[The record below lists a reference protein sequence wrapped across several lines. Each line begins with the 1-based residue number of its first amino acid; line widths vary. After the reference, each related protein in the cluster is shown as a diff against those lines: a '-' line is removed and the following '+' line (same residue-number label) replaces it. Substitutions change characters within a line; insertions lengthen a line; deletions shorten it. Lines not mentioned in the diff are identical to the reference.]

1 MRNTSDPIKENS
13 NVMNAQG
20 GEKKVMKKILSV
32 ALSTAMAFSMFASVA
47 FGDTAVSPQQQFDAL
62 KAKGVFTGY
71 PDGTAGLDKEMTRA
85 EFAKVIT
92 KLLGLKEITGV
103 YSYND
108 KNYNAKNWA
117 APYIEAVTAAGI
129 MEGKNVEKKIF
140 DFNGKVTIE
149 EMAKVLTIALDL
161 EVPTETNNTAT
172 AWAKGYVQAAIN
184 AGLLDTSLN
193 FQSNAS
199 RQLLVGAA
207 YAIDQA
213 QSLKVA
219 SYEVS
224 EAGKVV
230 TFKISDGESV
240 KVTLDKALEANKE
253 TEVKFT
259 YKDKEFTEKVTYVV
273 TAATKVQS
281 VSADNL
287 KQVTVTFDG
296 DVDAATAEDVNNYQL
311 SKDIKSAVLSA
322 DKKTV
327 VLTLDNEYYTGGNKL
342 DNQKAIK
349 LTVSGI
355 KNSDGSKTIAQEVTF
370 TPVDVTTPSVKEVK
384 GLGTGAFQVVFSEP
398 VDRASAITT
407 SNYKVDGKVISGTVE
422 YAFPDSVII
431 TTGLTTGDHKLTVS
445 NVQDFSGLKVVPVES
460 DFAVAA
466 DTEAPTV
473 TTAKSYDLQKVEI
486 EFNEPIR
493 SFTRVYNGTT
503 AKTGEV
509 TRSGN
514 KLTVTFTRANAL
526 SVGENTIVI
535 EGATDYSGNTATRE
549 VKVTPTLDTVKP
561 AVSNVAVSTDNGN
574 HVLKVKYGKSVYS
587 STNATGV
594 TKANYTIKD
603 KDGKVVV
610 GYGLDGN
617 GHPVKTITYDSN
629 TNEAQIILSGYLPQ
643 GNYTVEVSGVQ
654 DNAYVPNTIVPSS
667 TAITI
672 GNTSTFEVNRFWST
686 TENTNGSK
694 RDVSFFVTFSK
705 AVATEGTGNALEKSK
720 YALKWTTGATSF
732 EALPSNAT
740 VELVTPETVKITV
753 PYTDKV
759 LDAADAKLRV
769 SLVADQAGNFAYTG
783 NSYVS
788 GEIGVV
794 GRAVSLVNDSVKATA
809 TNKITVKFNGV
820 LNTVDA
826 NDFAVR
832 VGTTNYNVVL
842 DGQPTYSDGNTVV
855 KFALTG
861 DTKLNAAP
869 VAKFGLKPSAAN
881 PTVAITPNTQDN
893 LGVRVDVPVVSVGAD
908 LIDNIKPETVK
919 FGDNEIQLVA
929 GGAANEYV
937 AKVKFNEEIDVVPG
951 TNVVKLSVTGK
962 TVSGVSYA
970 KDTTDPTVLN
980 VTFTTNTTVADDSV
994 VTVELNSSNAASKVI
1009 TDSSTE
1015 KNAAEAFSLSGV
1027 VQAIKS
1033 GF

>member
-1 MRNTSDPIKENS
+1 
-13 NVMNAQG
+13 
-20 GEKKVMKKILSV
+20 MKKILSV

-47 FGDTAVSPQQQFDAL
+47 FGDTAVTPQQQFDAL
-62 KAKGVFTGY
+62 KAKGIFNGY

-92 KLLGLKEITGV
+92 KLLGLKEITGTL
-103 YSYND
+103 SYTD
-108 KNYNAKNWA
+108 KNYNANNWA
-117 APYIEAVTAAGI
+117 VPYIEAVTAAGI
-129 MEGKNVEKKIF
+129 MEGTNVEKKLF
-140 DFNGKVTIE
+140 SFNGKVTIQ
-149 EMAKVLTIALDL
+149 EMATILTRALDL
-161 EVPTETNNTAT
+161 EIPTETNNNAA

-184 AGLLDTSLN
+184 AGLIDANAN
-193 FQSNAS
+193 FAGNAS
-199 RQLLVGAA
+199 RELLVGAA
-207 YAIDQA
+207 YSIDQA
-213 QSLKVA
+213 QSLKVE
-219 SYEVS
+219 SYTVTEG
-224 EAGKVV
+224 GKVV
-230 TFKISDGESV
+230 EFKISDGETV

-281 VSADNL
+281 VTADNL
-287 KQVTVTFDG
+287 KEVTVTFDG
-296 DVDAATAEDVNNYQL
+296 DVDANTAEDVNNYQL

-342 DNQKAIK
+342 ENQKAIK

-370 TPVDVTTPSVKEVK
+370 TPVDVTTPTVKEVK

-422 YAFPDSVII
+422 YAFPNSVII
-431 TTGLTTGDHKLTVS
+431 TTALTTGDHKLSVS

-473 TTAKSYDLQKVEI
+473 TTTKSHDLQKVEI

-493 SFTRVYNGTT
+493 SYTRVYNGTSS
-503 AKTGEV
+503 KTGEV

-561 AVSNVAVSTDNGN
+561 AVNNVAVSTESGN
-574 HVLKVKYGKSVYS
+574 HVLKVKYSKSVS
-587 STNATGV
+587 SATNATG
-594 TKANYTIKD
+594 TAKANYTIKD

-610 GYGLDGN
+610 GYGLDGS
-617 GHPVKTITYDSN
+617 GHPVKTIGFDSN
-629 TNEAQIILSGYLPQ
+629 TNEAIITLSGYLPQ
-643 GNYTVEVSGVQ
+643 GSYTVEVSGVQ
-654 DNAYVPNTIVPSS
+654 DNAYVPNTIVPVSS
-667 TAITI
+667 AITI
-672 GNTSTFEVNRFWST
+672 GNTSEFKVTRFWST
-686 TENTNGSK
+686 TENTNGAK
-694 RDVSFFVTFSK
+694 RDVNFFVTFSK

-720 YALKWTTGATSF
+720 YALKWTTAATSY

-753 PYTDKV
+753 PYTEKQ

-769 SLVADQAGNFAYTG
+769 SLVADQAGNFAYTD

-788 GEIGVV
+788 GEIDVV
-794 GRAVSLVNDSVKATA
+794 GTAVTLVADSVKATA
-809 TNKITVKFNGV
+809 TNKITAKFNGI

-826 NDFAVR
+826 NDFTVR
-832 VGTTNYNVVL
+832 VGTSNYALVL
-842 DGQPTYSDGNTVV
+842 DGQPTYSNGDTVV
-855 KFALTG
+855 NFALTG
-861 DTKLNAAP
+861 DTKLDAAP
-869 VAKFGLKPSAAN
+869 TAKFGLKASAADAN
-881 PTVAITPNTQDN
+881 VAITPNTQDN
-893 LGVRVDVPVVSVGAD
+893 LGVRVSVPLVTAGPDV
-908 LIDNIKPETVK
+908 IDNIKPSTVK
-919 FGDNEIQLVA
+919 VGDNEIQLA
-929 GGAANEYV
+929 QGASATEYV
-937 AKVKFNEEIDVVPG
+937 AKVKFNEEIAVVPG

-962 TVSGVSYA
+962 TVSNVSYA

-980 VTFTTNTTVADDSV
+980 VTFTTDTVVVDDSV
-994 VTVELNSSNAASKVI
+994 VTVELNSSNTASKII
-1009 TDSSTE
+1009 TDNSDE
-1015 KNAAEAFSLSGV
+1015 KNAADAFSLSGV
-1027 VQAIKS
+1027 VQAIKT
-1033 GF
+1033 F

>member
-1 MRNTSDPIKENS
+1 
-13 NVMNAQG
+13 MNAQG

-281 VSADNL
+281 VTADNL

-431 TTGLTTGDHKLTVS
+431 TTALTTGDHKLTVS

-561 AVSNVAVSTDNGN
+561 VVSNVAVSTENGN
-574 HVLKVKYGKSVYS
+574 HVLKVKYSKSVYS
-587 STNATGV
+587 STNTTGV

-610 GYGLDGN
+610 GTGLDGN
-617 GHPVKTITYDSN
+617 GHPVKAITFDPN
-629 TNEAQIILSGYLPQ
+629 TNEAKIILSGYLPQ

-654 DNAYVPNTIVPSS
+654 DNAYVPNTIVPVSS
-667 TAITI
+667 AITI
-672 GNTSTFEVNRFWST
+672 GNTSDFKVTRFWSS

-694 RDVSFFVTFSK
+694 RDVNFFVTFSK
-705 AVATEGTGNALEKSK
+705 AVATEGTGNALERSK
-720 YALKWTTGATSF
+720 YALKWTAAGTL
-732 EALPSNAT
+732 EALPSNAS

-753 PYTDKV
+753 PYTDKELV
-759 LDAADAKLRV
+759 AAEAKLRV
-769 SLVADQAGNFAYTG
+769 SLIADQTGAFAYTDS
-783 NSYVS
+783 SYVS
-788 GEIGVV
+788 GEIGVA
-794 GRAVSLVNDSVKATA
+794 GQAVKLVDDSVKATA
-809 TNKITVKFNGV
+809 NNKVTVKFDGI

-842 DGQPTYSDGNTVV
+842 DGQPSYSNGQTIANFTIS
-855 KFALTG
+855 G
-861 DTKLNAAP
+861 DNKLDAAP
-869 VAKFGLKPSAAN
+869 VAKFGLR
-881 PTVAITPNTQDN
+881 VATPNTQDN
-893 LGVRVDVPVVSVGAD
+893 LGVRVDVPAVTAGVD
-908 LIDNIKPETVK
+908 IIDNIKPETKDFADNKAIGLVDN
-919 FGDNEIQLVA
+919 GD
-929 GGAANEYV
+929 GTYT
-937 AKVKFNEEIDVVPG
+937 AKVKFTEAIAAVSG
-951 TNVVKLSVTGK
+951 TNVVKLSVTGT
-962 TVSGVSYA
+962 TVSGVGYA
-970 KDTTDPTVLN
+970 VDTDETVLN
-980 VTFTTNTTVADDSV
+980 VTFTPAAALTDESV
-994 VTVELNSSNAASKVI
+994 VTVELDSSNANSKVV
-1009 TDSSTE
+1009 TDKSDA
-1015 KNAAEAFSLSGV
+1015 KNAAVAFSLSGV
-1027 VQAIKS
+1027 KKDIIIP
-1033 GF
+1033 

>member
-1 MRNTSDPIKENS
+1 
-13 NVMNAQG
+13 
-20 GEKKVMKKILSV
+20 MKKILSV

-47 FGDTAVSPQQQFDAL
+47 FGDTAVTPQQQFDAL
-62 KAKGVFTGY
+62 KAKGIFNGY

-92 KLLGLKEITGV
+92 KLLGLKEITGTL
-103 YSYND
+103 SYTD
-108 KNYNAKNWA
+108 KNYTAKNWA
-117 APYIEAVTAAGI
+117 VPYIEAVTAAGI

-140 DFNGKVTIE
+140 DFNGKVTVA
-149 EMAKVLTIALDL
+149 EMATILTRALDL
-161 EVPTETNNTAT
+161 EIPTETNNNAA

-184 AGLLDTSLN
+184 AGLIDANAN
-193 FQSNAS
+193 FSGNAS
-199 RQLLVGAA
+199 RELLVGAA
-207 YAIDQA
+207 YSIDQA
-213 QSLKVA
+213 QSIKVE
-219 SYEVS
+219 SYTVTEG
-224 EAGKVV
+224 GKVV
-230 TFKISDGESV
+230 EFKISDGETV

-281 VSADNL
+281 VTADNL

-431 TTGLTTGDHKLTVS
+431 TTALTTGDHKLTVS

-473 TTAKSYDLQKVEI
+473 TSAKSYDLQKVEI

-526 SVGENTIVI
+526 SVGENTIVV

-561 AVSNVAVSTDNGN
+561 AVNNVAVSTESGN
-574 HVLKVKYGKSVYS
+574 HVLKVKYSKSVS
-587 STNATGV
+587 STTNSTG
-594 TKANYTIKD
+594 TAKANYTIKD

-610 GYGLDGN
+610 GNGLDGN
-617 GHPVKTITYDSN
+617 GHPVKTITFDSN
-629 TNEAQIILSGYLPQ
+629 TNEAIITLSGYLPQ

-654 DNAYVPNTIVPSS
+654 DNAYVPNTIVPVSS
-667 TAITI
+667 AITI
-672 GNTSTFEVNRFWST
+672 GNTSDFKVTRFWSG
-686 TENTNGSK
+686 TENNNGSK
-694 RDVSFFVTFSK
+694 RDVNFFVTFSK

-720 YALKWTTGATSF
+720 YALKWTTTGSL
-732 EALPSNAT
+732 EALPSNAS

-753 PYTDKV
+753 PYTDKA

-769 SLVADQAGNFAYTG
+769 SLVADQAGGFAYTD

-788 GEIGVV
+788 GEIGVA
-794 GRAVSLVNDSVKATA
+794 GQAVQLVNDSVKATA
-809 TNKITVKFNGV
+809 TNKVTVKFDGI

-842 DGQPTYSDGNTVV
+842 DGQPTYSNGQTIANFTI
-855 KFALTG
+855 AG
-861 DTKLNAAP
+861 DNKLNAAP
-869 VAKFGLKPSAAN
+869 VAKFGLRV
-881 PTVAITPNTQDN
+881 TTPNTQDN
-893 LGVRVDVPVVSVGAD
+893 LGVRVDVPAVAAGIDV
-908 LIDNIKPETVK
+908 IDNIKPETKDFDTNKEIGLV
-919 FGDNEIQLVA
+919 DN
-929 GGAANEYV
+929 GTNSYT
-937 AKVKFNEEIDVVPG
+937 AKVKFTEAIAAVPG
-951 TNVVKLSVTGK
+951 TNVIKLSVTGT
-962 TVSGVSYA
+962 TVSNVVYA
-970 KDTTDPTVLN
+970 VDTTDADVLN
-980 VTFTTNTTVADDSV
+980 VTFTSADALTAESV
-994 VTVELNSSNAASKVI
+994 VTVELDSSNANSKVV
-1009 TDSSTE
+1009 TDQSDA
-1015 KNAAEAFSLSGV
+1015 KNAAAAFSLSGV
-1027 VQAIKS
+1027 VSAILIP
-1033 GF
+1033 